1 MKPNIRKSTLDDAHG
16 FVRIKNKL
24 PISKENKYTKQG
36 GFLLGT
42 DYRTYKVYIE
52 NGHCLTAI
60 VDDEIVGFGIIL
72 PHHLVKNSELWK
84 KRHLVNWS
92 INFNDIEYKNV
103 SYIEQLA
110 FLKGNRK
117 LSVIL
122 SYNLVKS
129 VFDSGTDF
137 ILTTTVK
144 KPIMNTAAI
153 PYIKSI
159 GGVKI
164 GNIDEFYPTVGTINS
179 DIYLIEKDTF
189 HKKIKELS
197 LFGFLRSNEL

>member
-1 MKPNIRKSTLDDAHG
+1 MKQKIRKSTLQDAQD

-24 PISKENKYTKQG
+24 PISKENKNTKQG

-42 DYRTYKVYIE
+42 DNSTYKVYIE

-72 PHHLVKNSELWK
+72 PNQLVRNSELWK

-117 LSVIL
+117 LSIIL

-129 VFDSGTDF
+129 VFDSGSDF

-144 KPIMNTAAI
+144 KPIKNTAAI

-159 GGVKI
+159 GGIKI
-164 GNIDEFYPTVGTINS
+164 GNIDEVYPTVGAINS
-179 DIYLIEKDTF
+179 DIYLIEKETF

-197 LFGFLRSNEL
+197 LFGFLKSNEL